1 MKGSPI
7 SPRPAAKAAHPHPAG
22 AGAIR
27 PRRDAVQS
35 LPSNLLAGLLREA
48 ITKRQSGVGRTF
60 YSLSADCIVRFSL
73 GLSMTV
79 SIFYPSYSSV
89 IHLKT
94 QFVLV
99 FYILPNELYRMQS
112 VNPRSV

>member
-35 LPSNLLAGLLREA
+35 LPSDLLTGLLRKA

-60 YSLSADCIVRFSL
+60 HLLSADYIVAEEGCKKDKDERIS
-73 GLSMTV
+73 
-79 SIFYPSYSSV
+79 
-89 IHLKT
+89 
-94 QFVLV
+94 
-99 FYILPNELYRMQS
+99 
-112 VNPRSV
+112 